1 MLYCGT
7 FACFMWFV
15 RYILRSGG
23 ETKRITEGAIVTI
36 TQEGTDLP
44 LKRLAGQCWSMVVNG
59 QNHQGAF
66 RLDQPGCAVLTSPH
80 LSQAGTARVAD
91 VQMAREVTVAE
102 DMTASKQEITFRS
115 RIAHVKWAAFV
126 GPCLAIF
133 GVIKNDKP

>member
-36 TQEGTDLP
+36 THEGTDLP

-66 RLDQPGCAVLTSPH
+66 RLDQPGCAVLTAPH
-80 LSQAGTARVAD
+80 HLCQSGTARVAG
-91 VQMAREVTVAE
+91 VQMAREVTFAK
-102 DMTASKQEITFRS
+102 DMTASKQEITFRF
-115 RIAHVKWAAFV
+115 RIAHV
-126 GPCLAIF
+126 
-133 GVIKNDKP
+133 